1 MVVKAMVV
9 GSEAGRETEG
19 EADRTMRGWDPPAAA
34 RTSGHR
40 QGDPSPQRDDTHEN
54 AKRGP
59 HSFIDRAEAVPA
71 TTSTTHF
78 QLVMRPCRPACLGEL
93 RDGVVRP
100 PLQQEDS
107 AAAHHHLVVHHGLCL
122 QLKRGGGRGGTDG
135 EGEGT
140 GRQGVARNGRG
151 RQQARLPLTTTEPGM
166 ACTCRCDLCRQLRSV
181 TAGEVHS
188 CRGAMQQYPEPTTV
202 GSDSS

>member
-1 MVVKAMVV
+1 MVKAMVV

-71 TTSTTHF
+71 TTSTTRF
-78 QLVMRPCRPACLGEL
+78 QQVMHPCRPACLGEL

-122 QLKRGGGRGGTDG
+122 QLKRGGG
-135 EGEGT
+135 EG
-140 GRQGVARNGRG
+140 RNGRRG
-151 RQQARLPLTTTEPGM
+151 GGHEAAGCGKAWEREAVGETSIDNNRPRYGMYMQVRLQHAAATY
-166 ACTCRCDLCRQLRSV
+166 
-181 TAGEVHS
+181 AGS
-188 CRGAMQQYPEPTTV
+188 
-202 GSDSS
+202 